1 MSLRDRMRFYK
12 LRVTPDAGIK
22 AASFN
27 EQLKPEL
34 IPEQNDPFCVDW
46 INDVEAES
54 YYVGE
59 KVRMTVV
66 FGRGFLD
73 SVWAGAETCRSRKA
87 GVRREVADLGLQ
99 IQLEKLPL
107 DGHDYRRHRNHTRD
121 ELARLPRY

>member
-46 INDVEAES
+46 INDVGAEP

-59 KVRMTVV
+59 KVRLAVV

-73 SVWAGAETCRSRKA
+73 SVLG
-87 GVRREVADLGLQ
+87 RR
-99 IQLEKLPL
+99 
-107 DGHDYRRHRNHTRD
+107 
-121 ELARLPRY
+121 

>member
-1 MSLRDRMRFYK
+1 MLRRKADGARCKWQFDEKIEVIQVSLRDRMRFYK

-46 INDVEAES
+46 INDIGAES

-59 KVRMTVV
+59 KVRMTV
-66 FGRGFLD
+66 F
-73 SVWAGAETCRSRKA
+73 
-87 GVRREVADLGLQ
+87 
-99 IQLEKLPL
+99 
-107 DGHDYRRHRNHTRD
+107 
-121 ELARLPRY
+121 